1 MKITKFI
8 ILFLSTLLIVFYI
21 FINNSI
27 GKPDSF
33 LQELKLSLSKNT
45 RETLKDTIFVFKRNK
60 ELKKEL
66 SEIKEKKT
74 SKLIKIF
81 SNPLIYD
88 HLNDY
93 LKTKSILD
101 LKDIR
106 NLMIKDYIL
115 DKSQIS
121 FNKIE
126 SLDWKFKGK
135 KPKNRYE
142 VFKVQYYDLKHFGI
156 LEKKN
161 KLPSKNLFIYAQG
174 HRGGTLYSDSNFLDI
189 KEEFK
194 NNDYDVLSLDMTG
207 LGYNENKIINFPNYK
222 KNANPSIHGTYSTFL
237 DKNFPNKK
245 PLSLMLSGNYFL
257 IKKIIKQNNYKKIV
271 MVGVSGGG
279 WYTTLLS
286 SLITEID
293 TSYSFSGTMPLF
305 FMVFG
310 KDMEDWELID
320 SSLYDKVDYNS
331 LYILATLNREYKVT
345 RKHYQVY
352 NSHDPCCLKDPAA
365 TLLKNIYNNLKVKNF
380 EVVVIDSYIHSI
392 DSKFL
397 FESHFNYQ
405 K

>member
-45 RETLKDTIFVFKRNK
+45 RDTLKDTIFIFKRNK

-66 SEIKEKKT
+66 TEIKEKKKD
-74 SKLIKIF
+74 KLIKIF

-121 FNKIE
+121 FNKIKN
-126 SLDWKFKGK
+126 LDWNFKGK

-161 KLPSKNLFIYAQG
+161 KLPSKNLFIYVQG
-174 HRGGTLYSDSNFLDI
+174 HRGATLYSDSNFLGI

-222 KNANPSIHGTYSTFL
+222 KNANPSIHDTYSTFL

-257 IKKIIKQNNYKKIV
+257 IKKIIKQNNYKKFA
-271 MVGVSGGG
+271 
-279 WYTTLLS
+279 
-286 SLITEID
+286 E
-293 TSYSFSGTMPLF
+293 
-305 FMVFG
+305 
-310 KDMEDWELID
+310 
-320 SSLYDKVDYNS
+320 
-331 LYILATLNREYKVT
+331 VT
-345 RKHYQVY
+345 VY
-352 NSHDPCCLKDPAA
+352 PSEWND
-365 TLLKNIYNNLKVKNF
+365 
-380 EVVVIDSYIHSI
+380 
-392 DSKFL
+392 
-397 FESHFNYQ
+397 
-405 K
+405 